1 MVESVRF
8 LRRRSDD
15 DVASV
20 GTGDT
25 GTNGSGGT
33 SDTGGADDPDGNGQ
47 STARSRT
54 PGKGRPTP
62 KRRDVEARRRGPAP
76 PPPKT
81 QREAAKLAR
90 KNRASRQER
99 RAEAADRR
107 ARMRA
112 GDERALPPRDRGPVK
127 AYVRDLVDARRH
139 VIGLFMPLTGLV
151 LVSLFVPVPR
161 LQSMVSLLCM
171 VMLVVIAVEG
181 VLLGRRVLAAVRE
194 RFPKEQVSGLSVGWY
209 AFGRASQPR
218 RLRMPK
224 PRVKVGDKVQ

>member
-1 MVESVRF
+1 MVGSVRF

-15 DVASV
+15 DVAAI
-20 GTGDT
+20 GTGI
-25 GTNGSGGT
+25 NGSGGAT
-33 SDTGGADDPDGNGQ
+33 DIGGADDPDGNGQ
-47 STARSRT
+47 PTARSRT

-99 RAEAADRR
+99 RAEAADRY

-112 GDERALPPRDRGPVK
+112 GDDRVLPPRDRGPVK

-139 VIGLFMPLTGLV
+139 LIGLFMPLTGLV
-151 LVSLFVPVPR
+151 LVSLVVPVPR
-161 LQSMVSLLCM
+161 LQSMVSLFCM
-171 VMLVVIAVEG
+171 VMLVAIVIEG

-194 RFPKEQVSGLSVGWY
+194 RFPKEQVSGLSLGWY
-209 AFGRASQPR
+209 AFSRASQLR

-224 PRVKVGDKVQ
+224 PKVKVGGTV